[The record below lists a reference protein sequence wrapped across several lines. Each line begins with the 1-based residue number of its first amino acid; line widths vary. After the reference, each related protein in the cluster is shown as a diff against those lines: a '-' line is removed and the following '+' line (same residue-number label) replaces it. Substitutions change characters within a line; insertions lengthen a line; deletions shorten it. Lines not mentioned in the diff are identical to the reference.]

1 MTPTALTIT
10 VSIISALAAVSGI
23 LIGWTSRARANRQD
37 IRLDAESDAVM
48 RRDVE
53 YIKQTVTDIR
63 ADMRLQ
69 GQRMDDISERLT
81 RVEESSKQAHK
92 RIDELGRGGNG
103 KT

>member
-1 MTPTALTIT
+1 MSLTVL
-10 VSIISALAAVSGI
+10 VSLISAAAAISGI
-23 LIGWTSRARANRQD
+23 LIGWAGRARANRQD
-37 IRLDAESDAVM
+37 IRQDAESDAVM

-103 KT
+103 KG